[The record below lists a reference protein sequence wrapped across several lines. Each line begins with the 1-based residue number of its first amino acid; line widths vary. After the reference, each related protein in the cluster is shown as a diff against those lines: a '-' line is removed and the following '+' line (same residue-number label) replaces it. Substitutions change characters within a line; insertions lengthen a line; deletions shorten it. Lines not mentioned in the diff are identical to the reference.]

1 MMKAGPPTPYLVV
14 DRDVLD
20 RNLDRMRSIATRH
33 GVLLR
38 PHMKTTKSVEIALAA
53 HGGQAGP
60 ITVSTLR
67 EARHFADAGFRDILY
82 AITATPARV
91 AEIATLAKNTG
102 AQITILAEDAAT
114 AAAVG
119 AEALAHGLR
128 LPALI
133 DIDCGY
139 GRSGILADDPQLPVL
154 GRLLHDH
161 PGLTLAGV
169 MTHAGQAY
177 DCRDA
182 DAVRRIARQEVAAT
196 VAAAALLR
204 EMGLPVPTVSIG
216 STPTALV
223 ADDLS
228 GITEIRPGNYQFLD
242 LTQAAIGVC
251 GPGDIA
257 LRVVAEVLSHH
268 PGGHAL
274 VDAGALALSK
284 DTGAADH
291 YGVIARIGNAVAP
304 PGLFIA
310 KVAQEQ
316 GYLRGPHGLDLAR
329 LLPVGTRV
337 EILPNHACMTA
348 AAHDFY
354 HIRSNSHA
362 PDIWRRVNGW
372 H

>member
-1 MMKAGPPTPYLVV
+1 MRDAGPPTPHLVI

-20 RNLDRMRSIATRH
+20 RNLDRMRSIADRH
-33 GVLLR
+33 RVQLR
-38 PHMKTTKSVEIALAA
+38 PHMKTTKSVEIALLAQ
-53 HGGQAGP
+53 GGRAGP

-67 EARHFADAGFRDILY
+67 EARYFAESGFTDILY

-91 AEIATLAKNTG
+91 AEIASIGTR
-102 AQITILAEDAAT
+102 ITIVAEDAAT
-114 AAAVG
+114 AAQVG
-119 AEALAHGLR
+119 AACVTRGVT
-128 LPALI
+128 LPVLI

-139 GRSGILADDPQLPVL
+139 GRSGLRPDDPQLSAL
-154 GRLLHDH
+154 GRLIHDH
-161 PGLTLAGV
+161 PGLILAGV

-177 DCRDA
+177 DCRGI
-182 DAVRRIARQEVAAT
+182 DAVRVAARQEVRAT
-196 VAAAALLR
+196 VAAANLLR
-204 EMGLPVPTVSIG
+204 AHGLPVRSVSIG
-216 STPTALV
+216 STPTMLA
-223 ADDLS
+223 AQDLT

-251 GPGDIA
+251 TQGDIA
-257 LRVVAEVLSHH
+257 LRVVAELLSHH
-268 PGGHAL
+268 PSGHAL
-274 VDAGALALSK
+274 IDAGALALSK
-284 DTGAADH
+284 DTGADGH
-291 YGVIARIGNAVAP
+291 YGIVARIGDNPAP

-316 GYLRGPHGLDLAR
+316 GYLRGPAGLDLPT

-354 HIRSNSHA
+354 HVRSPGRPPA
-362 PDIWRRVNGW
+362 LWRRANGW

>member
-1 MMKAGPPTPYLVV
+1 MMKASPPTPHLVV

-20 RNLDRMRSIATRH
+20 CNLDRMRSIAGRH
-33 GVLLR
+33 GVQLR
-38 PHMKTTKSVEIALAA
+38 PHMKTTKSVEIARNA

-67 EARHFADAGFRDILY
+67 EAWHFADAGFRDILY
-82 AITATPARV
+82 AITTIPSRV
-91 AEIATLAKNTG
+91 AEIAALCAATG
-102 AQITILAEDAAT
+102 AQVTILAEDAAT
-114 AAAVG
+114 AAVVG
-119 AEALAHGLR
+119 DEAQAYGLVM
-128 LPALI
+128 PALI

-139 GRSGILADDPQLPVL
+139 GRSGLRPNDLYLPVL

-161 PGLTLAGV
+161 PGLALAGV

-177 DCRDA
+177 DCRDI
-182 DAVRRIARQEVAAT
+182 DAVRRVARDEVMAVTNAAH
-196 VAAAALLR
+196 VLR
-204 EMGLPVPTVSIG
+204 TLGLPVPIVSIG

-242 LTQAAIGVC
+242 LTQVAIGVC
-251 GPGDIA
+251 SPDDIA

-268 PGGHAL
+268 PCGHAL

-284 DTGAADH
+284 DTGAAGH
-291 YGVIARIGNAVAP
+291 YGIVARIGDRPAP
-304 PGLFIA
+304 PNLVIA

-316 GYLRGPHGLDLAR
+316 GYLCGPIGLDLR
-329 LLPVGTRV
+329 HLLPVGTRV

-354 HIRSNSHA
+354 HVRSNSRA
-362 PDIWRRVNGW
+362 LETWQRTNGW
-372 H
+372 L

>member
-1 MMKAGPPTPYLVV
+1 MRTAGPPTPYLVV

-20 RNLDRMRSIATRH
+20 RNLERMRSIAARH
-33 GVLLR
+33 GVRLR

-60 ITVSTLR
+60 VTVSTLR

-82 AITATPARV
+82 AVTATPARV
-91 AEIATLAKNTG
+91 AEIAALAGTTG
-102 AQITILAEDAAT
+102 ARITILAEEARV

-119 AEALAHGLR
+119 AEAQAHGLW

-139 GRSGILADDPQLPVL
+139 GRSGLRPDDPRLPAL
-154 GRLLHDH
+154 GRLIHDH

-177 DCRDA
+177 DCHDPN
-182 DAVRRIARQEVAAT
+182 AVRRVARQEVAAT
-196 VAAAALLR
+196 VAAANLLR
-204 EMGLPVPTVSIG
+204 DVGLSVPVVSIG
-216 STPTALV
+216 STPTALM
-223 ADDLS
+223 AENLS

-251 GPGDIA
+251 GPDDIA
-257 LRVVAEVLSHH
+257 LRVVTEVLSHH

-284 DTGAADH
+284 DTGTDGH
-291 YGVIARIGNAVAP
+291 YGIVARIADAPAP

-310 KVAQEQ
+310 KVAQEH
-316 GYLRGPHGLDLAR
+316 GYLRGPHGLDLTR

>member
-1 MMKAGPPTPYLVV
+1 MMTAGPPTPYLVV
-14 DRDVLD
+14 DRDVLE
-20 RNLDRMRSIATRH
+20 RNLDRMRSIAARH
-33 GVLLR
+33 GVQLR
-38 PHMKTTKSVEIALAA
+38 PHMKTTKSVEIARAA
-53 HGGQAGP
+53 HGGRVGP

-91 AEIATLAKNTG
+91 AEIAALVAATG
-102 AQITILAEDAAT
+102 AQVTILTEDAT
-114 AAAVG
+114 VAAAVG
-119 AEALAHGLR
+119 AAARSCGLR

-139 GRSGILADDPQLPVL
+139 GRSGLRPDDPRLPVL

-161 PGLTLAGV
+161 PGLSLAGV

-177 DCRDA
+177 DCRGA
-182 DAVRRIARQEVAAT
+182 DAVRRVAEQEVMAT
-196 VAAAALLR
+196 VTAANVLR
-204 EMGLPVPTVSIG
+204 KMGLPVPTVSIG
-216 STPTALV
+216 STPTALL
-223 ADDLS
+223 AENLY

-251 GPGDIA
+251 GTDDIA
-257 LRVVAEVLSHH
+257 LRVVTEVMSHH

-284 DTGAADH
+284 DPGTDGH
-291 YGVIARIGNAVAP
+291 YGIVACISGEPAP

-316 GYLRGPHGLDLAR
+316 GYLRGPSGLDLPA

-354 HIRSNSHA
+354 HIRSNSRA
-362 PDIWRRVNGW
+362 PDIWWRVNGW

>member
-1 MMKAGPPTPYLVV
+1 MRMAGPPTPYLVV

-20 RNLDRMRSIATRH
+20 RNLDRMRSIAARH
-33 GVLLR
+33 GVRLR

-91 AEIATLAKNTG
+91 AEIAALTKTTG
-102 AQITILAEDAAT
+102 AQITILAEDAVT

-139 GRSGILADDPQLPVL
+139 GRSGLRPDDPHLPVL

-161 PGLTLAGV
+161 PGLALAGV
-169 MTHAGQAY
+169 LTHAGQAY

-182 DAVRRIARQEVAAT
+182 DAVRHVARQEVSATVVAAT
-196 VAAAALLR
+196 LLR
-204 EMGLPVPTVSIG
+204 DIGLPVPTVSIG
-216 STPTALV
+216 STPTALL

-284 DTGAADH
+284 DTGADGH
-291 YGVIARIGNAVAP
+291 YGIVARIGDAPAP

-316 GYLRGPHGLDLAR
+316 GYLRGPHGLDLTR

-354 HIRSNSHA
+354 HIRSDSHA
-362 PDIWRRVNGW
+362 PEIWLRVNGW